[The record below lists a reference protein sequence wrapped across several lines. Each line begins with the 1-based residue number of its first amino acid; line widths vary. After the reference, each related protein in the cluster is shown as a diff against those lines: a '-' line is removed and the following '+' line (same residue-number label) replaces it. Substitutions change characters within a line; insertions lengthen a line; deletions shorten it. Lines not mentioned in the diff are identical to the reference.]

1 MPVSQAL
8 AHHSFATQI
17 SEDPEVFQGLAARL
31 IAWRKV
37 DGEYVYPY
45 ECDASFGD

>member
-1 MPVSQAL
+1 MPVSQVL

-37 DGEYVYPY
+37 DGEHVCPY